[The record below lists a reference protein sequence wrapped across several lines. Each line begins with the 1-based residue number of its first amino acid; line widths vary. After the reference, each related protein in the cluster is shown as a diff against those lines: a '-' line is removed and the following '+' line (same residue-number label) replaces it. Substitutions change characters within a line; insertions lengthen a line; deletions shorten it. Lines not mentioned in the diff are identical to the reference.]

1 MFISLAASEN
11 KERCRSNGGVL
22 AVLQAQMVPMLP
34 ATQTTRDHTPPAPP
48 SSHQTS
54 HSAAEQSQGDIFVGK
69 KKKKKLHLVTSSCA
83 MSYFQEL
90 FFVFI
95 KGIFLFFQEFFVY
108 QSSYKKTKKKMCLK
122 L

>member
-22 AVLQAQMVPMLP
+22 AALQAQMVPMLP

-54 HSAAEQSQGDIFVGK
+54 HSEAEQYQGDIFVEEKQTNKQTIAFGD
-69 KKKKKLHLVTSSCA
+69 
-83 MSYFQEL
+83 
-90 FFVFI
+90 
-95 KGIFLFFQEFFVY
+95 IFMCHEF
-108 QSSYKKTKKKMCLK
+108 LPG
-122 L
+122 LPE

>member
-22 AVLQAQMVPMLP
+22 AALQAQMVPMLP

-54 HSAAEQSQGDIFVGK
+54 HSEAEQYQGDIFVGEK
-69 KKKKKLHLVTSSCA
+69 QTNKPLHLVASSCA
-83 MSYFQEL
+83 MRSFQ
-90 FFVFI
+90 
-95 KGIFLFFQEFFVY
+95 VY
-108 QSSYKKTKKKMCLK
+108 QSSDKKTKKKCV
-122 L
+122 

>member
-54 HSAAEQSQGDIFVGK
+54 HSEAEQYQGDIFVEEKQTNKQTIAFGD
-69 KKKKKLHLVTSSCA
+69 
-83 MSYFQEL
+83 
-90 FFVFI
+90 
-95 KGIFLFFQEFFVY
+95 IFMCHEF
-108 QSSYKKTKKKMCLK
+108 LPG
-122 L
+122 LPE

>member
-69 KKKKKLHLVTSSCA
+69 KKKKIAFGDIFMCH
-83 MSYFQEL
+83 EL
-90 FFVFI
+90 LPGTFLPKDFFFP
-95 KGIFLFFQEFFVY
+95 GIF
-108 QSSYKKTKKKMCLK
+108 CLPK
-122 L
+122 

>member
-90 FFVFI
+90 FYQR
-95 KGIFLFFQEFFVY
+95 IFFFQEFFVY
-108 QSSYKKTKKKMCLK
+108 QSNYKKTKKKCV
-122 L
+122 